1 MKKFL
6 SNRFNI
12 LFLIFTLLIGV
23 LGYRMAVLTIVE
35 GASYREVADVK
46 KIKDIPIK
54 APRGKIYD
62 RNGVVLADNLS
73 SFTVQM
79 YTDQINE
86 DDDYFG

>member
-6 SNRFNI
+6 SNRYNS
-12 LFLIFTLLIGV
+12 LFLIFAILIGV

-35 GASYREVADVK
+35 GTSYREIADVK

-62 RNGVVLADNLS
+62 RNGIVYQTTYSALR
-73 SFTVQM
+73 
-79 YTDQINE
+79 YKCIRIK
-86 DDDYFG
+86 